1 MKDLRHSLSRSGLRD
16 PADRPQCC
24 PTTTLDTAKKK
35 KKRKRYDEKTA
46 HGFSELALKPE
57 IINSSWEFVA
67 DFCVSEKKKLLTG
80 TLRKNGFFHRS
91 EQFRFAAPEIPPFA

>member
-1 MKDLRHSLSRSGLRD
+1 MLPDNNVRYGEKEKETKKD
-16 PADRPQCC
+16 
-24 PTTTLDTAKKK
+24 
-35 KKRKRYDEKTA
+35 YEKTA

-57 IINSSWEFVA
+57 IINSSREFVA